1 MYKVINPATGE
12 LESEF
17 PTASDEE
24 LASVVERAHRAY
36 QSWRLTPY
44 EERTSVLM
52 RVAQL
57 YEDRADELA
66 SLITREMGKPTAQ
79 ALGEI
84 AFTVAI
90 YRYYAEQGPKLLED
104 KPLTTSVAGDAWVRT
119 APIGALLGIMP
130 WNFPYYQVAR
140 FSGPNL
146 MIGNTIILKH
156 APQCPESALAMEQ
169 IFHDAGL
176 PADAYINIFASN
188 EQIATLIGD
197 PRICGVSVT
206 GSERAGTAVAAIAGQ
221 HLKKVVLEL
230 GGSDPFIVLDT
241 DDVSSV
247 ARSAVEA
254 RMLNAGQACNAS
266 KRMIVMD
273 TVYDEFVEEF
283 TAAMAEHKTGDPT
296 DPDVTVG
303 PLSSEQAAINL
314 MEQINDAVAKGAKV
328 HLGGSRI
335 EGPGAFV
342 ETTVL
347 SGVTPEMR
355 AYREELFGPA
365 AVVYR
370 VSSVDEAVTLANDSP
385 FGLGGAIFAQ
395 DEALALEVAD
405 KLDTGMVWINT
416 AEGGGPDLPFGG
428 TKRSGVGR
436 ELGPAGIDEFVNK
449 KLIHTPAK
457 A

>member
-1 MYKVINPATGE
+1 M
-12 LESEF
+12 
-17 PTASDEE
+17 
-24 LASVVERAHRAY
+24 
-36 QSWRLTPY
+36 
-44 EERTSVLM
+44 
-52 RVAQL
+52 
-57 YEDRADELA
+57 
-66 SLITREMGKPTAQ
+66 
-79 ALGEI
+79 
-84 AFTVAI
+84 
-90 YRYYAEQGPKLLED
+90 
-104 KPLTTSVAGDAWVRT
+104 
-119 APIGALLGIMP
+119 
-130 WNFPYYQVAR
+130 
-140 FSGPNL
+140 
-146 MIGNTIILKH
+146 
-156 APQCPESALAMEQ
+156 
-169 IFHDAGL
+169 
-176 PADAYINIFASN
+176 
-188 EQIATLIGD
+188 IGD

-241 DDVSSV
+241 ADVSSV
-247 ARSAVEA
+247 ARSAVAA

-273 TVYDEFVEEF
+273 SVYDEFVSEF
-283 TAAMAEHKTGDPT
+283 TTAMAEQVTGDPS
-296 DPDVTVG
+296 DPDTTVG
-303 PLSSEQAAINL
+303 PLSSEQAARNL
-314 MEQINDAVAKGAKV
+314 MEQIDDAVAKGAKV

-347 SGVTPEMR
+347 TGVTPEMR

-395 DEALALEVAD
+395 DEALALQVAD

-416 AEGGGPDLPFGG
+416 SEGGGPDLPFGG

-457 A
+457 G